1 VFVAQSVV
9 STLETLRAV
18 VRVRHPVRG
27 HPSGYRRRMA
37 KKDDGSRVRDALRV
51 GGELPGPGSA
61 PVGPKKK
68 AKALERL
75 ASAGERLSAL
85 QEALYAEGVG
95 GGRRSVL
102 LVLQGMDTSGK
113 GGTVSHVLG
122 LVNPMGVRYAGFK
135 KPTEAERRHHYLW
148 RIRKQLPAP
157 GQIGVFDR
165 SHYEDILVPRV
176 NGLLTGAERRRRYAE
191 LNAFEEE
198 LAEAG
203 TTVVK
208 VFLHI
213 SPEEQLKRLKARLVT
228 PEKRWKY
235 NPGDLEARS
244 HWPAYQEAYADIF
257 KRTSTGRAPWYAVPA
272 DHKWYRNWAVA
283 ELLIETLA
291 ELAPRFPEP
300 DYDLDA
306 ELAKLKGVGVSA

>member
-1 VFVAQSVV
+1 
-9 STLETLRAV
+9 
-18 VRVRHPVRG
+18 
-27 HPSGYRRRMA
+27 MA
-37 KKDDGSRVRDALRV
+37 KKDAGSRVRDALRV
-51 GGELPGPGSA
+51 RAELPDPGST
-61 PVGPKKK
+61 PVGPGKKP
-68 AKALERL
+68 KALEKL
-75 ASAGERLSAL
+75 GSAGERLSKL

-95 GGRRSVL
+95 GGSRSVL

-135 KPTEAERRHHYLW
+135 APTPAERRHHYLW
-148 RIRKQLPAP
+148 RIRKQLPVA

-176 NGLLTGAERRRRYAE
+176 SGLLTAAERRRRYAE
-191 LNAFEEE
+191 INAFEQE
-198 LAEAG
+198 LADAG

-213 SPEEQLKRLKARLVT
+213 SPDEQVRRLKARLET
-228 PEKRWKY
+228 PEKHWKY

-244 HWPAYQEAYADIF
+244 HWPAYAEAYADIF
-257 KRTSTGRAPWYAVPA
+257 KKTSTDGAPWYAVPA

-283 ELLIETLA
+283 ELLIETLTD
-291 ELAPRFPEP
+291 LDPRFPEP
-300 DYDLDA
+300 GFDVAA
-306 ELAKLKGVGVSA
+306 ELKKLKGVGVPS

>member
-1 VFVAQSVV
+1 
-9 STLETLRAV
+9 
-18 VRVRHPVRG
+18 
-27 HPSGYRRRMA
+27 MA
-37 KKDDGSRVRDALRV
+37 KKETTGSRVRTALRV
-51 GGELPGPGSA
+51 GAELPDPGSA
-61 PVGPKKK
+61 PIGPGKKP
-68 AKALERL
+68 KALAKL
-75 ASAGERLSAL
+75 DDAGARLSRL

-95 GGRRSVL
+95 GGSRSLL

-135 KPTEAERRHHYLW
+135 APTPAERRHHYLW
-148 RIRKQLPAP
+148 RIRKQLPGP

-176 NGLLTGAERRRRYAE
+176 TGLLTATERRRRYAE
-191 LNAFEEE
+191 INAFEKE
-198 LAEAG
+198 LADAG

-213 SPEEQLKRLKARLVT
+213 SPEEQLKRLKARLET
-228 PEKRWKY
+228 PEKHWKY
-235 NPGDLEARS
+235 NPGDLEARA

-257 KRTSTGRAPWYAVPA
+257 KKTSTGHAPWHVVPA

-283 ELLIETLA
+283 ELLIETLT
-291 ELAPRFPEP
+291 ELKPEFPEP
-300 DYDLDA
+300 GFDVA
-306 ELAKLKGVGVSA
+306 EELAKLKGVGVPA

>member
-1 VFVAQSVV
+1 
-9 STLETLRAV
+9 
-18 VRVRHPVRG
+18 
-27 HPSGYRRRMA
+27 MA

-51 GGELPGPGSA
+51 GDELPDPGSA
-61 PVGPKKK
+61 PVGPGKK
-68 AKALERL
+68 AKALAGLE
-75 ASAGERLSAL
+75 SAGERLSAL
-85 QEALYAEGVG
+85 QEALFAEGVG
-95 GGRRSVL
+95 GGTRRVL

-122 LVNPMGVRYAGFK
+122 LVNPMGVRYAAFK
-135 KPTEAERRHHYLW
+135 KPTAAEQRHEYLW

-176 NGLLTGAERRRRYAE
+176 SGLLTAAERRRRYAE
-191 LNAFEEE
+191 INAFEQE

-244 HWPAYQEAYADIF
+244 HWPAYQDAYADIF
-257 KRTSTGRAPWYAVPA
+257 KKTSTDRAPWYAVPA

-283 ELLIETLA
+283 ELLIETLSD
-291 ELAPRFPEP
+291 LKPRFPAP
-300 DYDLDA
+300 DYDVDA
-306 ELAKLKGVGVSA
+306 ELAKLKGVGVRS